1 MKKGPILYNSESQ
14 GKKEPG
20 LYCTSR
26 LGKLDCVSIFG
37 LRDLVHL
44 SSSCSRERCL
54 VFSFFFFFG
63 GCGAGELG
71 WEYEV

>member
-1 MKKGPILYNSESQ
+1 MKKGPVLYNSERQ
-14 GKKEPG
+14 GNKEPA

-26 LGKLDCVSIFG
+26 LGKLGCVSIFG

-54 VFSFFFFFG
+54 IFFFG
-63 GCGAGELG
+63 GCGAGEVG